1 MCIVGHPSGYNVVEW
16 RETSDDALV
25 VVEDGNDDDG
35 DEERLCLMTWQLD
48 AADEGGSGSPRRH
61 RQSLNCLL

>member
-1 MCIVGHPSGYNVVEW
+1 MIGYKFDVY
-16 RETSDDALV
+16 
-25 VVEDGNDDDG
+25 DDDDVDE
-35 DEERLCLMTWQLD
+35 DEERRLMTWQLD